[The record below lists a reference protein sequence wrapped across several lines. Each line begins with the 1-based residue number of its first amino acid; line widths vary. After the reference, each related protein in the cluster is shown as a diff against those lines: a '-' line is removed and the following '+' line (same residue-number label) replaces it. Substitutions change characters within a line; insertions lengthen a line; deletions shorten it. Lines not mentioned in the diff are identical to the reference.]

1 MMRLSV
7 MGPPGAGKGT
17 QCAKLAERF
26 HVPHISTGDLF
37 RHHISSRT
45 EMGQRVQKYLNSGEY
60 VPDEITTE
68 MVRKRLDEQDA
79 TQGFILDG
87 YPRTTVQVGD
97 LDSMLATKATG
108 LNKVVV
114 VEVPPA
120 DLLSRLSKRAR
131 EQGRPDDDQEVIRR
145 RAEVYQ
151 EQTAPVLNLYK
162 TRGQVVEVSGSG
174 SIEDVFKRILTA
186 VGA

>member
-1 MMRLSV
+1 

-26 HVPHISTGDLF
+26 QVPHISTGDLF
-37 RHHISSRT
+37 RHHISSQT

-68 MVRKRLDEQDA
+68 MVRKRLDEPDA

-97 LDSMLATKATG
+97 LD
-108 LNKVVV
+108 
-114 VEVPPA
+114 
-120 DLLSRLSKRAR
+120 
-131 EQGRPDDDQEVIRR
+131 
-145 RAEVYQ
+145 
-151 EQTAPVLNLYK
+151 
-162 TRGQVVEVSGSG
+162 
-174 SIEDVFKRILTA
+174 
-186 VGA
+186 